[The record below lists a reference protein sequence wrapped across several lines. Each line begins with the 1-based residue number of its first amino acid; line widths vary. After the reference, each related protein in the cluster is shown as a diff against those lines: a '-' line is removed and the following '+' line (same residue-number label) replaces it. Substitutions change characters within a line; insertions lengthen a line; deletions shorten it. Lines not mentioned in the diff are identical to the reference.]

1 MASWY
6 GKENKKSATGKP
18 LHKKQ
23 PALAHKTL
31 PFGTWVKITS
41 IRTKKQVIAVVE
53 DRGPFTKGRIAD
65 LNFLAAKELG
75 IIKVGGIKN
84 RLGPKHGATA
94 MRIDYTTLSLS
105 EEKDYIGLTKNGED
119 ANEISNLERKL
130 ENLS

>member
-1 MASWY
+1 MSCCLQPLEASQIGMASWY
-6 GKENKKSATGKP
+6 GKENKKSANGKP

-75 IIKVGGIKN
+75 IIKDGI
-84 RLGPKHGATA
+84 T
-94 MRIDYTTLSLS
+94 RITLEVL
-105 EEKDYIGLTKNGED
+105 
-119 ANEISNLERKL
+119 
-130 ENLS
+130 

>member
-1 MASWY
+1 MKTLLLLLMSCYLQPLEASQIGMASWY

-75 IIKVGGIKN
+75 IIKDGI
-84 RLGPKHGATA
+84 T
-94 MRIDYTTLSLS
+94 RITL
-105 EEKDYIGLTKNGED
+105 
-119 ANEISNLERKL
+119 EIL
-130 ENLS
+130 